1 MNDLE
6 RKEVNELAEKID
18 AEYIA
23 FKINSANV
31 GNKAGARR
39 ARKNTIELTK
49 LMKEY
54 RKISIK

>member
-1 MNDLE
+1 MDDLQ
-6 RKEVNELAEKID
+6 RKIVNELAEKID
-18 AEYIA
+18 AEYAA
-23 FKINSANV
+23 FKANSENP